1 MIFTIYDPPDSS
13 NSKTWGELCV
23 GAIVDVSSWEY
34 ETQFCG
40 VGTFE
45 LVVPVGAEDV
55 DKLELERFLMCGD
68 GGFIIK
74 QLEFGADEVQVSGYD
89 LNGLLL
95 NRLTVA
101 KTEDGKD
108 KQSGSTE
115 AIVKHYVTAN
125 CVSSADAGRNFPGFV
140 VAANQNR
147 GIANDAASPRLQV
160 VGDVIS
166 DILSTQKMGW
176 RITAIGTE
184 AGYTGSEKFLFDV
197 ISATDRTWNQTA
209 NAPVSFSYGLGTVN
223 SMKSEQSSA
232 DARNTLYCELADGTV
247 QTYSPTE
254 GNSGYARTED
264 FASLSCELSELS
276 IYAEHEIADRFAAI
290 SNVTIEHIDPT
301 QWGQKIHLGDIVT
314 VYDKH
319 IGLNYNDHTLE
330 ALITAV
336 KVKRAN
342 GESEI
347 SVTIGGTRPKLIDRV
362 SKDVGEVSKNVGDV
376 SGKTNETTA
385 QVTAQLAEQ
394 EEQINTLKK
403 TVVLGV
409 ERAKKLQTKDFSNS
423 PRYYPSAMQ
432 TLNINDIIGKYAD
445 TLDGAAGVVLCE
457 DRTGDATNMER
468 ARMTVEYRKNEA
480 GFNPIHSMNCITRV
494 RPVNTMLNGYYD
506 EMNFAAYGES
516 LCAQGGFRGYATLSC
531 NGLWVSSDPV
541 NNTTPRY
548 LELFH
553 ADYLNS
559 EDKYTISFVI
569 ANVQFEIKD
578 DGIHITRPSTTL
590 HSDSGRTV
598 FIPWDT

>member
-34 ETQFCG
+34 EGQFCG

-45 LVVPVGAEDV
+45 LVVPVGAEGV
-55 DKLELERFLMCGD
+55 DKLKLDRFLMCGD

-74 QLEFGADEVQVSGYD
+74 QLEFGAEEVQVSGYD

-290 SNVTIEHIDPT
+290 NSVTIEHIDPS
-301 QWGQKIHLGDIVT
+301 QWGTNIHLGDIVT

-319 IGLNYNDHTLE
+319 IGLNSNEHTLE

-347 SVTIGGTRPKLIDRV
+347 SITIGGTRPKLIDRV
-362 SKDVGEVSKNVGDV
+362 SKDVGVVSKNVGDV
-376 SGKTNETTA
+376 SSKTKETTA
-385 QVTAQLAEQ
+385 QLQERITVIEKGGGGSGQRDRIVSPKYGRALIVNEPYSATHAVSSLLIRDQAGKLRMSVAELNNGSNEEPNFYCNTTLSNTSNGRNAYIDFSSQNSREYEGIKVRWFDGDNQSITICSGNSSDGCSIEFRRERKNQSTSSTAQD
-394 EEQINTLKK
+394 IF
-403 TVVLGV
+403 
-409 ERAKKLQTKDFSNS
+409 KLS
-423 PRYYPSAMQ
+423 
-432 TLNINDIIGKYAD
+432 IGED
-445 TLDGAAGVVLCE
+445 AGVPYLKLI
-457 DRTGDATNMER
+457 TN
-468 ARMTVEYRKNEA
+468 TSSGNHTYKV
-480 GFNPIHSMNCITRV
+480 
-494 RPVNTMLNGYYD
+494 
-506 EMNFAAYGES
+506 
-516 LCAQGGFRGYATLSC
+516 TLEKLS
-531 NGLWVSSDPV
+531 
-541 NNTTPRY
+541 
-548 LELFH
+548 
-553 ADYLNS
+553 
-559 EDKYTISFVI
+559 
-569 ANVQFEIKD
+569 
-578 DGIHITRPSTTL
+578 
-590 HSDSGRTV
+590 
-598 FIPWDT
+598 

>member
-34 ETQFCG
+34 EGQFCG

-45 LVVPVGAEDV
+45 LVVPVGAEGV
-55 DKLELERFLMCGD
+55 DKLKLDRFLMCGD

-95 NRLTVA
+95 GRLTVA

-115 AIVKHYVTAN
+115 AIVKHYVAAN
-125 CVSSADAGRNFPGFV
+125 CVSSADEGRNFPGFV

-166 DILSTQKMGW
+166 DILSAQKMGW
-176 RITAIGTE
+176 RITAVGME
-184 AGYTGSEKFLFDV
+184 AGYSGSEKFSFDV
-197 ISATDRTWNQTA
+197 IPAVDRTWGQTT
-209 NAPVSFSYGLGTVN
+209 NDPVSFSYGLGTVN

-247 QTYSPTE
+247 QTYSPPAQAN
-254 GNSGYARTED
+254 NSGYSRTED

-290 SNVTIEHIDPT
+290 NNVTIEHIDPS
-301 QWGQKIHLGDIVT
+301 QWGTKIHLGDIVT

-319 IGLNYNDHTLE
+319 IGLNSNDHTLE

-347 SVTIGGTRPKLIDRV
+347 SITIGGTRPKLIDRV
-362 SKDVGEVSKNVGDV
+362 SKDVSEVSKNVGDV
-376 SGKTNETTA
+376 SSKTKETITQFPVQEQQINELD
-385 QVTAQLAEQ
+385 QRVTAIEKGGGGGGQRDRIIASNGNAWVARPAFSGGRGGHLVCFDTSNECVAE
-394 EEQINTLKK
+394 INASTNLHPYQYEDKM
-403 TVVLGV
+403 
-409 ERAKKLQTKDFSNS
+409 
-423 PRYYPSAMQ
+423 PRYNGGIQIQSIPGISLQAKTTWGSESTQ
-432 TLNINDIIGKYAD
+432 NIGFKI
-445 TLDGAAGVVLCE
+445 
-457 DRTGDATNMER
+457 TGDYIGHGVGITADSIGGLSLWGSAPLPWAKILPGTGSSLSFELHITPDGKATI
-468 ARMTVEYRKNEA
+468 T
-480 GFNPIHSMNCITRV
+480 IH
-494 RPVNTMLNGYYD
+494 
-506 EMNFAAYGES
+506 ES
-516 LCAQGGFRGYATLSC
+516 DLVGSI
-531 NGLWVSSDPV
+531 D
-541 NNTTPRY
+541 TT
-548 LELFH
+548 
-553 ADYLNS
+553 
-559 EDKYTISFVI
+559 KK
-569 ANVQFEIKD
+569 FEIQMVQ
-578 DGIHITRPSTTL
+578 IQ
-590 HSDSGRTV
+590 
-598 FIPWDT
+598 

>member
-13 NSKTWGELCV
+13 NSKSWGELCV
-23 GAIVDVSSWEY
+23 GAIIDVASWEY
-34 ETQFCG
+34 EGQFCG

-45 LVVPVGAEDV
+45 LVVPVGAEGV
-55 DKLELERFLMCGD
+55 DKLKLDRFLMCGD

-74 QLEFGADEVQVSGYD
+74 QFEFGAEEVQVSGYD

-166 DILSTQKMGW
+166 DILSAQKMGW

-209 NAPVSFSYGLGTVN
+209 NDPVSFSYGLGTVN

-276 IYAEHEIADRFAAI
+276 IYAEHEMTDRFAAI
-290 SNVTIEHIDPT
+290 NNVTIEHIDPS
-301 QWGQKIHLGDIVT
+301 QWGENIHLGDIVT

-319 IGLNYNDHTLE
+319 IGLNSNEHTLE

-347 SVTIGGTRPKLIDRV
+347 SITIGGTRPKLIDRV
-362 SKDVGEVSKNVGDV
+362 SKDVGVVSKNVGDV
-376 SGKTNETTA
+376 SSKTKETTA
-385 QVTAQLAEQ
+385 QLQ
-394 EEQINTLKK
+394 ERITVIEKGGGASK
-403 TVVLGV
+403 TTN
-409 ERAKKLQTKDFSNS
+409 KLV
-423 PRYYPSAMQ
+423 
-432 TLNINDIIGKYAD
+432 
-445 TLDGAAGVVLCE
+445 DGQRCL
-457 DRTGDATNMER
+457 
-468 ARMTVEYRKNEA
+468 EYRGSNVSYTETYKGTSAYDTIITTVKGFGGKISA
-480 GFNPIHSMNCITRV
+480 GTTSGSYYAHLLMANSLARIQSNTDSDVTYHGGTVPVYRLLLGTDNLEMMDYRHMIGFMCDNSDGVFRLHLGNYSAGKPSSAFKEVDIENPRSGRVEIGDYYATLIISTDDKGSAYLSMRTHN
-494 RPVNTMLNGYYD
+494 
-506 EMNFAAYGES
+506 
-516 LCAQGGFRGYATLSC
+516 AQGGTKNYSIF
-531 NGLWVSSDPV
+531 
-541 NNTTPRY
+541 
-548 LELFH
+548 
-553 ADYLNS
+553 
-559 EDKYTISFVI
+559 SFK
-569 ANVQFEIKD
+569 VQD
-578 DGIHITRPSTTL
+578 
-590 HSDSGRTV
+590 
-598 FIPWDT
+598 

>member
-1 MIFTIYDPPDSS
+1 MIFTIYDPPDIS

-23 GAIVDVSSWEY
+23 GTIVDVSSWEY
-34 ETQFCG
+34 EGQFCG

-45 LVVPVGAEDV
+45 LVVPVGAEGV
-55 DKLELERFLMCGD
+55 DKLKLDRFLMCGD

-74 QLEFGADEVQVSGYD
+74 QLEFGAEEVQVAGYD

-115 AIVKHYVTAN
+115 AIVKHYVAAN
-125 CVSSADAGRNFPGFV
+125 CVSSADEGRNFPGFV

-166 DILSTQKMGW
+166 DILSAQKMGW

-197 ISATDRTWNQTA
+197 ISAIDRTWNQTA
-209 NAPVSFSYGLGTVN
+209 NDPVSFSYGLGTVD

-247 QTYSPTE
+247 QTYSPPAQAN
-254 GNSGYARTED
+254 NSGYSRTED

-290 SNVTIEHIDPT
+290 NNVTIEHIDPS
-301 QWGQKIHLGDIVT
+301 QWGTKIHLGDIVT

-319 IGLNYNDHTLE
+319 IGLNSNDHTLE

-347 SVTIGGTRPKLIDRV
+347 SITIGGTRPKLIDRV
-362 SKDVGEVSKNVGDV
+362 SKDVGVVSKNVGDV
-376 SGKTNETTA
+376 SSKTKETTA
-385 QVTAQLAEQ
+385 QLQ
-394 EEQINTLKK
+394 ERITIIEKGGASKTTNKLVYGQRCLEYFGYNTSYTETYKGTSAYD
-403 TVVLGV
+403 TVMTTVKGYGG
-409 ERAKKLQTKDFSNS
+409 KLSTGTEGGT
-423 PRYYPSAMQ
+423 Y
-432 TLNINDIIGKYAD
+432 YAD
-445 TLDGAAGVVLCE
+445 FVMANSELWIQSNTNSDTKYHGYTRPLYRLLLGTDNFEIMDYRHMLGLVCNNSDDGMLRLHLGNYSSG
-457 DRTGDATNMER
+457 RTSTTFKEVDIANPRSGKVEIGD
-468 ARMTVEYRKNEA
+468 Y
-480 GFNPIHSMNCITRV
+480 
-494 RPVNTMLNGYYD
+494 
-506 EMNFAAYGES
+506 
-516 LCAQGGFRGYATLSC
+516 YATLIISTDDKGSAYLSMRTRNA
-531 NGLWVSSDPV
+531 NGGIKNYSI
-541 NNTTPRY
+541 
-548 LELFH
+548 F
-553 ADYLNS
+553 
-559 EDKYTISFVI
+559 SFK
-569 ANVQFEIKD
+569 VQD
-578 DGIHITRPSTTL
+578 
-590 HSDSGRTV
+590 
-598 FIPWDT
+598 

>member
-1 MIFTIYDPPDSS
+1 MIFTIYDPPDIS

-34 ETQFCG
+34 EGQFCG

-45 LVVPVGAEDV
+45 LVVPVGAEGV
-55 DKLELERFLMCGD
+55 DKLKLDRFLMCGD

-95 NRLTVA
+95 GRLTVA

-115 AIVKHYVTAN
+115 AIVKHYVAAN
-125 CVSSADAGRNFPGFV
+125 CVSSADEGRNFPGFV

-166 DILSTQKMGW
+166 DILSAQKMGW

-197 ISATDRTWNQTA
+197 ISAIDRTWNQTA
-209 NAPVSFSYGLGTVN
+209 NDPVSFSYGLGTVN

-232 DARNTLYCELADGTV
+232 DARNTLYCELSDGTV

-290 SNVTIEHIDPT
+290 NNVTIEHIDPS
-301 QWGQKIHLGDIVT
+301 QWGTKIHLGDIVT

-319 IGLNYNDHTLE
+319 IGLNSNDHTLE

-347 SVTIGGTRPKLIDRV
+347 SITIGGTRPKLIDRV
-362 SKDVGEVSKNVGDV
+362 SKDVGEVSKNVSDVSSKTKEMITQFPVQEQQINELDERVTTIEKGGAGQHDRIIASNGNAWLAAPVTWEKGGAFICLDTEGNQIAEIRSAHHLCTVPNDDKVDRYGGDV
-376 SGKTNETTA
+376 RIASIPGIVLQAETDWGSESTGG
-385 QVTAQLAEQ
+385 AEF
-394 EEQINTLKK
+394 EI
-403 TVVLGV
+403 
-409 ERAKKLQTKDFSNS
+409 
-423 PRYYPSAMQ
+423 
-432 TLNINDIIGKYAD
+432 
-445 TLDGAAGVVLCE
+445 
-457 DRTGDATNMER
+457 TG
-468 ARMTVEYRKNEA
+468 
-480 GFNPIHSMNCITRV
+480 G
-494 RPVNTMLNGYYD
+494 
-506 EMNFAAYGES
+506 
-516 LCAQGGFRGYATLSC
+516 
-531 NGLWVSSDPV
+531 
-541 NNTTPRY
+541 
-548 LELFH
+548 
-553 ADYLNS
+553 LNS
-559 EDKYTISFVI
+559 GVRLKMESQEGFSIWGGAPSPAKGLIPSFSCRGIRLLITPEGKFTVTIRDEDLIGHLVTNKTYE
-569 ANVQFEIKD
+569 VQMTQKQ
-578 DGIHITRPSTTL
+578 
-590 HSDSGRTV
+590 
-598 FIPWDT
+598 